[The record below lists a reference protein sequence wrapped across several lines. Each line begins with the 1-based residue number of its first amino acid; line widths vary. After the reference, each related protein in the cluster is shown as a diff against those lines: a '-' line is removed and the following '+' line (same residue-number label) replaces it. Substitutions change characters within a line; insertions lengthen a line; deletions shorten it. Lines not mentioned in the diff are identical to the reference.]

1 MPRNALHKA
10 GIAAALS
17 MGLGACAGDRAHV
30 VHVCVPEQRMT
41 VFEHGRPI
49 ARYPVSTSKF
59 GVGDVPGSNCTP
71 LGKMAVAQKIG
82 AGVPLGMKFK
92 SRQPTGEIVAVNAP
106 GRDPIVTRILWL
118 RGLEANNARAFERM
132 IYIHGTPEEAR
143 IGTPASYGCIRM
155 RSRDVAELF
164 DTLGKGA
171 RVIVSNAPAPTAPTG
186 QQRAT
191 QQAAETANVPDAV
204 VAQTREGSPTPVRT
218 AVSVRD

>member
-1 MPRNALHKA
+1 
-10 GIAAALS
+10 
-17 MGLGACAGDRAHV
+17 
-30 VHVCVPEQRMT
+30 MT

-49 ARYPVSTSKF
+49 ARYAVSTSKF
-59 GVGDVPGSNCTP
+59 GLGDIPGSNCTP

-82 AGVPLGMKFK
+82 AGAPLGMKFK

-118 RGLEANNARAFERM
+118 RGLEARNARAFERM

-155 RSRDVAELF
+155 RSSDIRELF

-171 RVIVSNAPAPTAPTG
+171 RVVVSNAPAPTVPATPS
-186 QQRAT
+186 QQT
-191 QQAAETANVPDAV
+191 AETPNVPSAV
-204 VAQTREGSPTPVRT
+204 VARAREGSPTPVHT
-218 AVSVRD
+218 AVSIRD

>member
-1 MPRNALHKA
+1 MPCNALRKT

-17 MGLGACAGDRAHV
+17 IGLGACAGDRAHV
-30 VHVCVPEQRMT
+30 VHVCVPEQQMT
-41 VFEHGRPI
+41 VFEHGRAI

-82 AGVPLGMKFK
+82 AGAPLGMKFK

-118 RGLEANNARAFERM
+118 RGLEARNARAFERM

-155 RSRDVAELF
+155 RSSDITELF

-171 RVIVSNAPAPTAPTG
+171 RVIVSKAPAPTTP
-186 QQRAT
+186 AT
-191 QQAAETANVPDAV
+191 QQTVGAATVPGAV
-204 VAQTREGSPTPVRT
+204 VSQAREGSPTPVRT
-218 AVSVRD
+218 AASIRD

>member
-1 MPRNALHKA
+1 MSGHALHKA
-10 GIAAALS
+10 GIVTALS
-17 MGLGACAGDRAHV
+17 MGLGACAGDRTHV

-41 VFEHGRPI
+41 VFEHGRAI

-59 GVGDVPGSNCTP
+59 GVGDLPGSNCTP

-82 AGVPLGMKFK
+82 AGAPLGMKFK

-118 RGLEANNARAFERM
+118 RGLEARNARAFERM

-155 RSRDVAELF
+155 RSSDIAELF

-171 RVIVSNAPAPTAPTG
+171 RVIVSNAPASTTPG
-186 QQRAT
+186 T
-191 QQAAETANVPDAV
+191 QQTAGAANAPGAV
-204 VAQTREGSPTPVRT
+204 VAQAREDSPTPVRT
-218 AVSVRD
+218 AVSIRD

>member
-1 MPRNALHKA
+1 MPCNSLHKA

-17 MGLGACAGDRAHV
+17 IGLGACAGDRAHV

-59 GVGDVPGSNCTP
+59 GVGDVPGSNRTP

-82 AGVPLGMKFK
+82 AGAPLGMKFK

-118 RGLEANNARAFERM
+118 RGLEARNARAFERM

-155 RSRDVAELF
+155 RSKDVAELF

-171 RVIVSNAPAPTAPTG
+171 QVIVSNTPAPTAPAE
-186 QQRAT
+186 QQRAPQRT
-191 QQAAETANVPDAV
+191 AENTNVPGAV

-218 AVSVRD
+218 AVSIRD

>member
-1 MPRNALHKA
+1 MRRNSLLGA
-10 GIAAALS
+10 GIATALS
-17 MGLGACAGDRAHV
+17 FGLGACAGDRAHV

-41 VFEHGRPI
+41 VFEHGRAI

-59 GVGDVPGSNCTP
+59 GLGDRPGSNCTP

-82 AGVPLGMKFK
+82 AGAPLGMKFK
-92 SRQPTGEIVAVNAP
+92 SRLPTGEIVAVDAP

-118 RGLEANNARAFERM
+118 RGLEAGNANAFERM

-155 RSRDVAELF
+155 RSRDITQLF

-171 RVIVSNAPAPTAPTG
+171 RVVVSNATAPTPVPPAG
-186 QQRAT
+186 QGFASISS
-191 QQAAETANVPDAV
+191 APDA
-204 VAQTREGSPTPVRT
+204 AGDQTRADSTAPVHT
-218 AVSVRD
+218 AVSIRD